1 MRAGVH
7 DRLQA
12 RQPEQLG
19 RRQGL
24 QHRRR
29 EHLSCDD
36 AVAAEWHASAARL
49 YRRHL
54 DRRERDLDP
63 AYRPGA
69 CLSGPLTTSERELA
83 RKTKSGLRLSAFA
96 IERFPRRHCL
106 LLRSAIASHTQE
118 LVTTIWAR

>member
-12 RQPEQLG
+12 RRTEQLG

-36 AVAAEWHASAARL
+36 ALATGWHAAAARIFC
-49 YRRHL
+49 RDL
-54 DRRERDLDP
+54 DRRERDLDS

-69 CLSGPLTTSERELA
+69 CLSGPLNMARLPSITTTAHVAAKDRE
-83 RKTKSGLRLSAFA
+83 TWH
-96 IERFPRRHCL
+96 PTV
-106 LLRSAIASHTQE
+106 ASRAATGAAPAP
-118 LVTTIWAR
+118 L